1 MLFKKN
7 KVSFLVSATLIMM
20 GGATQA
26 ISAPAFVNGLA
37 IPGATGDQFGSS
49 VNNGRVGFFSDIYYD
64 PNLNEWWA
72 LSDRGPGGGLM
83 SYDTRVQRFT
93 LDVDMGTGAISN
105 FKVEQTIKFMNGA
118 SSFNGQA
125 PSPVSILGNAF
136 DPEGFVV
143 NPTNGRFLVS
153 DEYGPSLHEFE
164 RNGQFVRSFSTPA
177 NLVPRNGAG
186 VPNYADDTGNT
197 EGKRTNRG
205 FEGLAVSPDGQYSYA
220 MLQSA
225 TLDEGGGNGVYD
237 RIVKFDNATGTA
249 VAQYAYQMEGAT
261 QGRGASAL
269 VAINDHE
276 FVVIERNNRRIGG
289 ASEVGAENK
298 KVYIIDLTGA
308 TDVTAVDLDSSTT
321 FTAVSKNHTPFLDFA
336 ADTLSALGG
345 HRPEK
350 WEGLAIG
357 PQLSDGSYLMLAG
370 TDNDYSV
377 SQNGSG
383 TQFDIL
389 FNPATGARISCDL
402 ETTNNCFAMT
412 TSGVTTTTPVTD
424 TAGYA
429 LIPGVLHAYKASP
442 ADLANYAA
450 PVPEP
455 ETYAMLLAGLG
466 LLGFMSRLRKPGK
479 SA

>member
-1 MLFKKN
+1 M
-7 KVSFLVSATLIMM
+7 
-20 GGATQA
+20 
-26 ISAPAFVNGLA
+26 
-37 IPGATGDQFGSS
+37 
-49 VNNGRVGFFSDIYYD
+49 GFFSDIYYD
-64 PNLNEWWA
+64 PNRNEWWA

-177 NLVPRNGAG
+177 NLMPRNGAG

-345 HRPEK
+345 HIPEK